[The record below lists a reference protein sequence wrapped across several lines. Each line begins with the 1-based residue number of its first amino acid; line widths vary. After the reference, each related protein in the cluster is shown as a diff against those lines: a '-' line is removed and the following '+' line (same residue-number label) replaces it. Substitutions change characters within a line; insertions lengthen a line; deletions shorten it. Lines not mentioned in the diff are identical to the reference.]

1 MYQKLK
7 IFLFDNIS
15 EQQTIAKNTFWL
27 FFSEVISRLLKFFL
41 VFYAARSLG
50 VFGWGIFSYIIAF
63 ASIFTSFAD
72 IGLNTLVI
80 KEFSVDTGKS
90 FNYFSTAFYIKI
102 FWFLLSSIII
112 FILIPLS
119 KIQINTSLIIF
130 VLLFLFSDSL
140 REFLMS
146 VNRAAERMELEAYLK
161 IISNVLIVFFG
172 IFFVLFYKTPSSL
185 AFGYFIGSILGLLIS
200 FLSLSG
206 YRYKIIGSFSK
217 NLLPTIIKS
226 AWPIAISMAVNTVA
240 LSIDTIA
247 LGYFKGPIEV
257 GLYSAAQR
265 VIMFLYVIPL
275 FLVTSLLPVISRYA
289 KTDKEKLAFL
299 FKKSAKLFFI
309 LSLVVVIF
317 GIVFAK
323 FIILLGFGQDYLGA
337 VSAFRMLLLLIPA
350 AFINFLVIYTAIALN
365 LQKKLLW
372 GNVSGLA
379 LNIALNIILVPKYG
393 IFGAAIA
400 VVITLNCLV
409 LICWNELR
417 KAM

>member
-7 IFLFDNIS
+7 IFLFNNIS

-41 VFYAARSLG
+41 VFYAARALG
-50 VFGWGIFSYIIAF
+50 VSNWGIFSYIIAF
-63 ASIFTSFAD
+63 ASVFTSFAD
-72 IGLNTLVI
+72 VGLNTLVI
-80 KEFSVDTGKS
+80 KEFSVDGGKS
-90 FNYFSTAFYIKI
+90 FTYFSTAFYIKI
-102 FWFLLSSIII
+102 FWFLLSAIFV
-112 FILIPLS
+112 FILVPLS
-119 KIQINTSLIIF
+119 KIQINAGLIIF

-146 VNRAAERMELEAYLK
+146 VNRAAERMEREAYLK
-161 IISNVLIVFFG
+161 IISNILIVFFG
-172 IFFVLFYKTPSSL
+172 ICFVILYKTPASL
-185 AFGYFIGSILGLLIS
+185 ALGYCIGSLMGLSVS

-217 NLLPTIIKS
+217 SLMPTIVKGT
-226 AWPIAISMAVNTVA
+226 WPIAISMAVNTIA

-247 LGYFKGPIEV
+247 LGYFKGTTEV

-265 VIMFLYVIPL
+265 VILFLYVIPL

-289 KTDKEKLAFL
+289 KSDKDKLVVL

-309 LSLVVVIF
+309 LSLVVVIIGVF
-317 GIVFAK
+317 FAK
-323 FIILLGFGQDYLGA
+323 FIILLGFGQDYFGA
-337 VSAFRMLLLLIPA
+337 ISVFRILLLLIPA

-365 LQKKLLW
+365 QQKKLLW
-372 GNVSGLA
+372 GNVGGLV
-379 LNIALNIILVPKYG
+379 LNIALNVILVPKYG

-400 VVITLNCLV
+400 VVTTLNCLV

-417 KAM
+417 KTM